1 MVRFL
6 TSRAFFQQTLLIPH
20 YFPLLITLMSLRQN
34 SITIFMK
41 EEGWMYKQYM
51 SFNRD
56 RAKQARGVVFS
67 RKSKNII

>member
-1 MVRFL
+1 
-6 TSRAFFQQTLLIPH
+6 
-20 YFPLLITLMSLRQN
+20 
-34 SITIFMK
+34 MK